1 MELVVVLE
9 ELLAFGCPG
18 DKVLPFPRGDS
29 GGDLLSSSF
38 TVEVLLGP
46 S

>member
-9 ELLAFGCPG
+9 ELFAFGCPG
-18 DKVLPFPRGDS
+18 DKVLPLPRGES
-29 GGDLLSSSF
+29 GGDLLSSSLA
-38 TVEVLLGP
+38 VKVLLGP